1 MKVMKFGGT
10 SSGTPESML
19 LVKNII
25 EKEREPVIVV
35 VSALGG
41 VTDRLLLAADF
52 ALNTNPGYQSV
63 LEEIIFRHHEMIEK
77 MVPSASDKQE
87 LKQKIEPMFEDL
99 RNILRVFISSVTC
112 RKRHPTRSSVTA
124 NVSRR

>member
-1 MKVMKFGGT
+1 LNCF
-10 SSGTPESML
+10 
-19 LVKNII
+19 
-25 EKEREPVIVV
+25 V

-99 RNILRVFISSVTC
+99 RNIR
-112 RKRHPTRSSVTA
+112 
-124 NVSRR
+124 